1 MNLFQLQ
8 ERLKNFSQDQLV
20 NEMRNPSGSA
30 PQYLV
35 LSELQRRRRIMQE
48 EQAQMPQQAS
58 VAEEAVAAAGMPQ
71 GGLAQMAQAMAPQ
84 TDMTQNTAR
93 MADGGEVRRMDVGGR
108 ATGLAA
114 INRNLADFMP
124 MRRGAR
130 GNRFMNLT
138 PDAMGA
144 GIAVDALMADPRVQ
158 AAATSSN
165 MSLEEYISALN
176 SEQFQTALDMLNT
189 PVENAPMRDEGRISD
204 EEFMASRYDGPG
216 GAYSVT
222 ERSGVPGRARLSEAG
237 LTGVE
242 PVPTVTAEDIRRMA
256 NENRTNERIPDGLS
270 ILGAGIAGPYTEF
283 LERMAETP
291 LFPERRGM
299 QFGETPIGSIQSDPT
314 EEPMDET
321 LQRILA
327 NSEAAIAR
335 ESAIG
340 MTPVSTYD
348 EVPFT
353 RAPLPQPD
361 LRDEDRARRTAEY
374 IERNLAADAQRM
386 GLDLSGRIPRE
397 APEIL
402 PSIPEDI
409 NRARFA
415 DIPTGMLPASD
426 RIRFGET
433 PVGALPA
440 GEISGVGSQIR
451 ALTRRPVP
459 GMGDDADVAAGSA
472 GRAERRGQ
480 GSLDGL
486 FDRESPLDP
495 RAERAR
501 AAADEAAAA
510 ELEAALLEGPDMGG
524 FLSTPAGSLPA
535 ASEAE
540 DREREIPRTDGGGS
554 GTGGGSG
561 AGGGAGGGMSG
572 DDLYDQ
578 DKWLA
583 LAQFGLSLM
592 SSQAPTFGQ
601 ALGEAGSTGIA
612 ALRQAREDRQ
622 DRIEAA
628 QTRADR
634 LAAAAARS
642 STRGGFTASNLV
654 SRLNSLEGDQRQLL
668 VAISNARNNPEA
680 ALLEGGPD
688 VSSLERLFLNNQLE
702 LERLRSVL
710 GGAYDVGS
718 EEVFDATGS

>member
-8 ERLKNFSQDQLV
+8 ERLKDFSQDQLV
-20 NEMRNPSGSA
+20 REMRNPSGSA

-48 EQAQMPQQAS
+48 EQAQMPQQQAT

-71 GGLAQMAQAMAPQ
+71 AGLAQMAQALAPQ

-93 MADGGEVRRMDVGGR
+93 MAEGGEVRRMDVGGR

-158 AAATSSN
+158 AAATTSN
-165 MSLEEYISALN
+165 MSPEEYISALN

-237 LTGVE
+237 LTDVE
-242 PVPTVTAEDIRRMA
+242 PVPTVSAEDIRRMA
-256 NENRTNERIPDGLS
+256 NENPSDYRGDGVS
-270 ILGAGIAGPYTEF
+270 VIGAGIAGPYTEF

-299 QFGETPIGSIQSDPT
+299 QFGETPVGSIQREAT
-314 EEPMDET
+314 EEPMEET
-321 LQRILA
+321 LQRILE

-335 ESAIG
+335 DEGRVA
-340 MTPVSTYD
+340 TPASTYD
-348 EVPFT
+348 EVMPFD
-353 RAPLPQPD
+353 RNIYGSDDPYALPADRGMRTFDRTPD
-361 LRDEDRARRTAEY
+361 STYDEVMAQRRNVYGSDDPYALPIDRAVRPVSGPGYQTRDVFIPADEFEIGLGTTDFGGNDPESLPAE
-374 IERNLAADAQRM
+374 IMLEQERERLAEQFQTEAEAADA
-386 GLDLSGRIPRE
+386 
-397 APEIL
+397 
-402 PSIPEDI
+402 
-409 NRARFA
+409 
-415 DIPTGMLPASD
+415 
-426 RIRFGET
+426 ET
-433 PVGALPA
+433 
-440 GEISGVGSQIR
+440 
-451 ALTRRPVP
+451 
-459 GMGDDADVAAGSA
+459 
-472 GRAERRGQ
+472 
-480 GSLDGL
+480 
-486 FDRESPLDP
+486 
-495 RAERAR
+495 
-501 AAADEAAAA
+501 
-510 ELEAALLEGPDMGG
+510 AALDRAIL
-524 FLSTPAGSLPA
+524 A
-535 ASEAE
+535 AQFEAE
-540 DREREIPRTDGGGS
+540 GEVADAEARLPVVDLTEQREGAGGG
-554 GTGGGSG
+554 GAGG
-561 AGGGAGGGMSG
+561 AGGGAGAGAGASS
-572 DDLYDQ
+572 DDLFEQ

-612 ALRQAREDRQ
+612 ALRQARADQQ
-622 DRIEAA
+622 DRITAA

-634 LAAAAARS
+634 LAAAAARG
-642 STRGGFTASNLV
+642 STRGMTPDQMADNFRLQASAYRDIAQGILDT
-654 SRLNSLEGDQRQLL
+654 SPTGELGDLPEDRQREYLE
-668 VAISNARNNPEA
+668 AISA
-680 ALLEGGPD
+680 ADVLLRQSVN
-688 VSSLERLFLNNQLE
+688 VSASGIAAA
-702 LERLRSVL
+702 S
-710 GGAYDVGS
+710 
-718 EEVFDATGS
+718 